1 MKRRELSKILRNH
14 KHWLNEDC
22 EGWENMRARLREAD
36 LSGIDLRGADLREA
50 DLRGANLS
58 GANLFKANLFGTN
71 LCEANLSKADLRGAC
86 LYGAKL
92 FEADLC
98 KADLSGADL
107 CRTYFPLA
115 NLSGANLCGADL
127 FKANLFEADLRG
139 ANLCTTNLY
148 KVDLSGADLREVDLY
163 NADLCEVDLFDAK
176 LFTADNIP
184 FFPCACPDF
193 GMFIGYKTA
202 HEYIVELEIPEDAK
216 RVSATTRRCRCN
228 KAKVLRILNQ
238 DRTVA
243 DITEV
248 RSDYDSSFVYKVGE
262 IVSVDNFNEDRW
274 DECSTG
280 IHFFINFQEAVK
292 TIVNKEEY
300 L

>member
-22 EGWENMRARLREAD
+22 KGWENMRARLREAD

-107 CRTYFPLA
+107 CRAYFPLA

-280 IHFFINFQEAVK
+280 IHFFINFQEAVNNGK
-292 TIVNKEEY
+292 
-300 L
+300 